1 MADMHGRQAR
11 VVLSP
16 RQYGAVLFDLDGVL
30 TRTARLHA
38 AAWKQVF
45 DRFLAE
51 RAERTGEPY
60 HPFTQEDYRR
70 YVDGRPRLEGVR
82 TFLDSRR
89 LLLPEGSQADGAEQ
103 ESVHGLGRRKTAC
116 YLEALRTQGAQVD
129 PAAAQLVARLRA
141 AGVRT
146 AVVTASRNCTQVL
159 RAAGLGGAFDVQ
171 VDGVEAARLGLAGK
185 PRPDTFVEAARR
197 LGVEPA
203 RAVVLED
210 ALAGVEAARR
220 GGFGLVIGVRRADPP
235 GALLAAGAHVEVEH
249 LGELAVEQAGLA
261 EGPLLAGL
269 EPGGTQ
275 GGLP

>member
-1 MADMHGRQAR
+1 MGDMNGRPVQ

-16 RQYGAVLFDLDGVL
+16 RRYGAALFDLDGVV
-30 TRTARLHA
+30 TRTARVHA
-38 AAWKQVF
+38 AAWKRVF

-60 HPFTQEDYRR
+60 HPFTQEDYLR

-82 TFLDSRR
+82 TFLDSRGLR
-89 LLLPEGSQADGAEQ
+89 LPEGSPTDGPE
-103 ESVHGLGRRKTAC
+103 EETVHGLGRRKNGY
-116 YLEALRTQGAQVD
+116 YLEALREQGVEVD
-129 PAAAQLVARLRA
+129 PAAAELLARLRA

-146 AVVTASRNCTQVL
+146 AVVTASRNCTEVL
-159 RAAGLGGAFDVQ
+159 RAAGLWGAFDAQ

-185 PRPDTFVEAARR
+185 PQADTFVEAARR

-210 ALAGVEAARR
+210 ARAGVEAGRR
-220 GGFGLVIGVRRADPP
+220 GGFGRVVGVRRAGPP

-249 LGELAVEQAGLA
+249 LGELAVEGSEVA
-261 EGPLLAGL
+261 ESPLL
-269 EPGGTQ
+269 E
-275 GGLP
+275 GGLS